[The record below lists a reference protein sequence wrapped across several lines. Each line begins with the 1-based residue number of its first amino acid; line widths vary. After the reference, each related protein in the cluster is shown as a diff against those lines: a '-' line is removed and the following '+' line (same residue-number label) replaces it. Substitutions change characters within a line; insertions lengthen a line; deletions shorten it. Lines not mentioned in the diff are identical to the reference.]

1 MEYTLQVHGK
11 LLSLGKPQVMG
22 ILNCTP
28 DSFYAS
34 SRVQNEEAIAQRAN
48 QIIAEGGTMIDVGAF
63 STRPGGVEVSEA
75 EELRRL
81 REALVIVRREQPD
94 AVLSIDT
101 FRPEVA
107 KMAVEEF
114 GADIINDVSEGG
126 ITGVVDT
133 PLAQTGD
140 AYPAIFKMVAQLRVP
155 YILMSVKK
163 TLPEMLTAFAREV
176 QSLRDLGQ
184 KDIILDPGF
193 GFGKTIEDNYAILQH
208 MDKLQVLGL
217 PILAG
222 MSRKRMIFQLIDT
235 DPNGSL
241 NGTTV
246 VNTLAL
252 LRGAKI
258 LRVHDVRQAVEA
270 VKITEAFAQQA
281 KAR

>member
-63 STRPGGVEVSEA
+63 STRPGGVEVSET

-140 AYPAIFKMVAQLRVP
+140 TYPAIFKMVAQLRVP

>member
-281 KAR
+281 KVR

>member
-1 MEYTLQVHGK
+1 MEYTLQAHGK
-11 LLSLGKPQVMG
+11 LISLSKPQVMG

-34 SRVQNEEAIAQRAN
+34 SRVQNEEAIAQRTN
-48 QIIAEGGTMIDVGAF
+48 QIINEGGTMIDVGAF
-63 STRPGGVEVSEA
+63 STRPGGVEVSEP
-75 EELRRL
+75 EEMRRL
-81 REALVIVRREQPD
+81 RMALAIVRREQPD
-94 AVLSIDT
+94 AVVSVDT
-101 FRPEVA
+101 FRPDVA
-107 KMAVEEF
+107 KMAVEEY

-133 PLAQTGD
+133 PLEQTGEE
-140 AYPAIFKMVAQLRVP
+140 YPAIFRMVAQLGVP

-163 TLPEMLTAFAREV
+163 TLSEMLIAFAREV
-176 QSLRDLGQ
+176 QQLRDLGQ

-193 GFGKTIEDNYAILQH
+193 GFGKTIEDNYSILQH
-208 MDKLQVLGL
+208 MDKLEVLGL
-217 PILAG
+217 PVLAG
-222 MSRKRMIFQLIDT
+222 MSRKRMIFQLIDS

-281 KAR
+281 